1 MLLLLA
7 MDCGMLF
14 GLCVAVG
21 YWKALSGGGS
31 PGDAVGCRMLFPLW
45 LAVGFGTLFWLWL
58 WQVVGYF
65 VSGRK
70 DILALVGGGLWH
82 AILVF
87 AGGGLWN
94 ATLVCLGCSEI

>member
-1 MLLLLA
+1 MG
-7 MDCGMLF
+7 CGMLF

-58 WQVVGYF
+58 WQVVGIELLFWLWPERYF
-65 VSGRK
+65 GFGWRRA
-70 DILALVGGGLWH
+70 LACYFGFRWLGALECYVGLPSV
-82 AILVF
+82 L
-87 AGGGLWN
+87 
-94 ATLVCLGCSEI
+94 